1 MENKLIKI
9 PNSLVVNDLS
19 SCQQKH
25 HHSESTQHI
34 KYLVI
39 ETSQY

>member
-9 PNSLVVNDLS
+9 PNSLVVNDPT

-25 HHSESTQHI
+25 HHSESMQHI
-34 KYLVI
+34 KRLVI
-39 ETSQY
+39 KTSQY